1 MVSLEFAALL
11 KILAKQGIIAESVAK
26 PRSRNRT
33 SGGMKDTDKLVQGY
47 VASVPFDRRLYRQD
61 IEGSIAHA
69 RMLAKQGIIANK
81 EAEAIIKGLHSIRK
95 EIEQGKFHFKTELED
110 IHMNIEAR
118 LFEKI
123 GDVAGKLHTARS
135 RNDQVAL
142 DMRLFLKEEIPKTI
156 DNIKALQSSLVELA
170 EANKDV
176 IIPGYTHLQQAQPVL
191 LAHHLLAYF
200 EMFQRDKERFS
211 DCLKRTDVLP
221 SGSGALAGVAYPVD
235 RQFMAQELGFS
246 EISNNSVDAVSDRD
260 FVVEYQAASALAM
273 MHISRLAEEIVLW
286 SSSEFGFIE
295 IGKDFTT
302 GSSIM
307 PQKKN
312 PDVAELARGK
322 TGRIYG
328 NLMSLLTTM
337 KALPLA
343 YDRDMQED
351 KQGLF
356 DTLDTLHS
364 TLEVFAE
371 MIKTIKVNTR
381 RVREDIKD
389 YILATDLAD
398 YLVKKGMPF
407 RKAHSVVAKLSEYAI
422 NDEKSFRQL
431 SLSEYRDFSPLF
443 DKDVYNITL
452 ESSIAARDVVGGTAP
467 NQVETAL
474 RKAKK
479 SLRTKLK

>member
-1 MVSLEFAALL
+1 M
-11 KILAKQGIIAESVAK
+11 INYLASI
-26 PRSRNRT
+26 
-33 SGGMKDTDKLVQGY
+33 
-47 VASVPFDRRLYRQD
+47 PFDQRLYRQD

-69 RMLAKQGIIANK
+69 RMLAKQGIITESDAK
-81 EAEAIIKGLHSIRK
+81 AIIAGLNSIRE
-95 EIEQGKFHFKTELED
+95 EIDQGKFPFNTELED

-123 GDVAGKLHTARS
+123 SDVAGKLHTARS

-156 DNIKALQSSLVELA
+156 DNIKTLQSSLVELA
-170 EANKDV
+170 EVNKEV

-200 EMFQRDKERFS
+200 EMFQRDRERFS

-221 SGSGALAGVAYPVD
+221 LGSGALAGVAYPVD
-235 RQFMAQELGFS
+235 RQFLAQELGFS
-246 EISNNSVDAVSDRD
+246 KISNNSIDAVSDRD
-260 FVVEYQAASALAM
+260 FVVEFQAAATLTM

-295 IGKDFTT
+295 IGEDFTT

-328 NLMSLLTTM
+328 NLMSIITTM

-343 YDRDMQED
+343 YNRDMQED

-371 MIKTIKVNTR
+371 MLKTIKVNTR
-381 RVREDIKD
+381 RVREAIKD

-398 YLVKKGMPF
+398 YLVKKGVPF
-407 RKAHSVVAKLSEYAI
+407 REAHSVVAKLSEYAI
-422 NDEKSFRQL
+422 NAEKSFHEF
-431 SLSEYRDFSPLF
+431 SLSEYRNFSPLF
-443 DKDVYNITL
+443 GKDVYNITL
-452 ESSIAARDVVGGTAP
+452 ESSIASRNILGGTAAS
-467 NQVETAL
+467 QVEVAL
-474 RKAKK
+474 KKARKL
-479 SLRTKLK
+479 LRIESSPERKRGKQQG

>member
-1 MVSLEFAALL
+1 MGAARRS
-11 KILAKQGIIAESVAK
+11 Q
-26 PRSRNRT
+26 SRNQT
-33 SGGMKDTDKLVQGY
+33 SGEMKDTDKLVQQY
-47 VASVPFDRRLYRQD
+47 VASIPFDQRLYRQD

-69 RMLAKQGIIANK
+69 RMLAKQGIIAESDAK
-81 EAEAIIKGLHSIRK
+81 AIIKGLNSIRK
-95 EIEQGKFHFKTELED
+95 EIEQGKFPFSTELED

-118 LFEKI
+118 LFGKI

-135 RNDQVAL
+135 RNDQIAL

-156 DNIKALQSSLVELA
+156 DTIKALQSSLVELA
-170 EANKDV
+170 EVNKAV
-176 IIPGYTHLQQAQPVL
+176 IMPGYTHLQQAQPVL

-200 EMFQRDKERFS
+200 EMFQRDKQRFS

-235 RQFMAQELGFS
+235 RQFLAQELGFS

-295 IGKDFTT
+295 IGENFTT

-322 TGRIYG
+322 TGRVYG

-343 YDRDMQED
+343 YNRDMQED

-381 RVREDIKD
+381 RVREAIKD

>member
-1 MVSLEFAALL
+1 
-11 KILAKQGIIAESVAK
+11 
-26 PRSRNRT
+26 
-33 SGGMKDTDKLVQGY
+33 MKDISKRAQGY
-47 VASVPFDRRLYRQD
+47 VASIPFDRRLYRQD

-69 RMLAKQGIIANK
+69 MMLAKQGIIADK
-81 EAEAIIKGLHSIRK
+81 DAEAIIAGLNSIRN

-156 DNIKALQSSLVELA
+156 DNIKALQSSLAELA

-200 EMFQRDKERFS
+200 EMFQRDKQRFS

-295 IGKDFTT
+295 ISEDFTT

-337 KALPLA
+337 KGLPLA

-371 MIKTIKVNTR
+371 MIKTLKVNPQR
-381 RVREDIKD
+381 ISNAINED

-407 RKAHSVVAKLSEYAI
+407 RQAHNTVSKLGEYAVA
-422 NDEKSFRQL
+422 NQKSFREL

-452 ESSIAARDVVGGTAP
+452 ESSIASRNIVGGTAVK
-467 NQVETAL
+467 QVEVAL
-474 RKAKK
+474 EKARSLLRIEQNSSQVKK
-479 SLRTKLK
+479 KGGK

>member
-1 MVSLEFAALL
+1 MSYQRGRFQ
-11 KILAKQGIIAESVAK
+11 KGT
-26 PRSRNRT
+26 NRT
-33 SGGMKDTDKLVQGY
+33 AQDYL
-47 VASVPFDRRLYRQD
+47 ASIPFDQRLYRQD

-69 RMLAKQGIIANK
+69 RMLAKQGIIADK
-81 EAEAIIKGLHSIRK
+81 DAEAIIAGLNSIRK
-95 EIEQGKFHFKTELED
+95 EIEQGKFQFKTELED
-110 IHMNIEAR
+110 IHMNIEAK

-156 DNIKALQSSLVELA
+156 DTIKALQSSLVELA
-170 EANKDV
+170 EVNKEV

-221 SGSGALAGVAYPVD
+221 LGSGALAGVAYPVD
-235 RQFMAQELGFS
+235 RQFLAQELGFS
-246 EISNNSVDAVSDRD
+246 EISNNSIDAVSDRD
-260 FVVEYQAASALAM
+260 FVVEFQAAAALTM

-295 IGKDFTT
+295 IGENFTT

-343 YDRDMQED
+343 YNRDMQED

-356 DTLDTLHS
+356 NTLDTLHS

-371 MIKTIKVNTR
+371 MIKTLKVNPQR
-381 RVREDIKD
+381 ISNAINED

-407 RKAHSVVAKLSEYAI
+407 RQAHNTVSKLGEYAVA
-422 NDEKSFRQL
+422 NRKSFREL

-452 ESSIAARDVVGGTAP
+452 ESSVASRNIPGGTAA
-467 NQVETAL
+467 NQVEVAL
-474 RKAKK
+474 EKARRLLRIEQNRSQVKRKSGK
-479 SLRTKLK
+479 

>member
-1 MVSLEFAALL
+1 
-11 KILAKQGIIAESVAK
+11 
-26 PRSRNRT
+26 
-33 SGGMKDTDKLVQGY
+33 MKDTDKPVQQY
-47 VASVPFDRRLYRQD
+47 LASIPFDRRLYRQD

-69 RMLAKQGIIANK
+69 RMLAKQGIIAESDAK
-81 EAEAIIKGLHSIRK
+81 AIIKGLQSIRE
-95 EIEQGKFHFKTELED
+95 EIEQGKFPFSTELED

-118 LFEKI
+118 LFGKI

-135 RNDQVAL
+135 RNDQIAL

-156 DNIKALQSSLVELA
+156 DTIKALQSSLVELA
-170 EANKDV
+170 EVNKEV

-200 EMFQRDKERFS
+200 EMFQRDKQRFS

-235 RQFMAQELGFS
+235 RQFLAQELGFS
-246 EISNNSVDAVSDRD
+246 EISNNSIDAVSDRD
-260 FVVEYQAASALAM
+260 FVVEFQAASALAM

-295 IGKDFTT
+295 ISEDFTT

-356 DTLDTLHS
+356 NTLDTLHS

-371 MIKTIKVNTR
+371 MIKTLKINPQR
-381 RVREDIKD
+381 ISNAINAD

-407 RKAHSVVAKLSEYAI
+407 RQAHNTVSKLGEYAVA
-422 NDEKSFRQL
+422 NRKSFREL
-431 SLSEYRDFSPLF
+431 SLNEYRDFSPLF

-452 ESSIAARDVVGGTAP
+452 ESSIASRNIVGGTAA
-467 NQVETAL
+467 NQVEVAL
-474 RKAKK
+474 EKAR
-479 SLRTKLK
+479 SLCV